1 MKLVYRYRLLIAV
14 LFMFPSIAE
23 AQVLVSET
31 DFSGLKSASDDP
43 VALGTTHPDYSGW
56 EFVSCYKVSE
66 GGLTV
71 GNSGCLGG
79 FTIPQLK
86 LNGNASIVFEVKKI
100 ESATIV
106 TSITGGGT
114 LLSVASRAIDK
125 STYYHIAFY
134 VKDGTPSTR
143 LTITCTAGVF
153 NVKNMKVYNIGDAI
167 FYESFSNM
175 KGDSRGQYYYDSKS
189 SATIELCDNSQ
200 ETSLADIL
208 QSEGNIYIDKVSSSY
223 QIYSLPIEN
232 SMDVLLSFRLS
243 QYNFSL
249 QTNSLSL
256 QCSSAKMTNF
266 NSNNIAQ
273 LNNSWS
279 KTMTTGPYHEWQPFF
294 VIIKDMGNSD
304 ILTFQGRNINIDEIK
319 VTPIPINL
327 DQYRNNDTYIFA
339 NAAQTRD
346 VQLIRTLTPNIWC
359 PLCLPFDVT
368 KEKMEDTTGKTCE
381 LCILNSIDNG
391 VFKFDIATST
401 IPAGTPFL
409 VRVAETV
416 TNPEFKEVTIVN
428 TPAAT
433 ATASTENYQFVGTY
447 SPVDLETDGTNLFLA
462 TDGALYK
469 PTTDGNRLGGLRAYF
484 VVPATSGAGARVMI
498 PEIVSDI
505 RSPRDVTPA
514 TKYEIYDLRGQR
526 VSSPYSKGVF
536 IHNGK
541 RLLVP

>member
-1 MKLVYRYRLLIAV
+1 MSIRLRDMKLVYRYHLLIAV

-200 ETSLADIL
+200 ETSLANIL

-249 QTNSLSL
+249 QANSLSL

-273 LNNSWS
+273 LNNSRS
-279 KTMTTGPYHEWQPFF
+279 KTMTTGPYHE
-294 VIIKDMGNSD
+294 
-304 ILTFQGRNINIDEIK
+304 
-319 VTPIPINL
+319 
-327 DQYRNNDTYIFA
+327 
-339 NAAQTRD
+339 
-346 VQLIRTLTPNIWC
+346 
-359 PLCLPFDVT
+359 
-368 KEKMEDTTGKTCE
+368 
-381 LCILNSIDNG
+381 
-391 VFKFDIATST
+391 
-401 IPAGTPFL
+401 
-409 VRVAETV
+409 
-416 TNPEFKEVTIVN
+416 
-428 TPAAT
+428 
-433 ATASTENYQFVGTY
+433 
-447 SPVDLETDGTNLFLA
+447 
-462 TDGALYK
+462 
-469 PTTDGNRLGGLRAYF
+469 
-484 VVPATSGAGARVMI
+484 
-498 PEIVSDI
+498 
-505 RSPRDVTPA
+505 
-514 TKYEIYDLRGQR
+514 
-526 VSSPYSKGVF
+526 
-536 IHNGK
+536 
-541 RLLVP
+541 